1 MLSSTSSQTQQIA
14 PALRYAPTIVL
25 VLPFHPLMDT
35 KSDLEKK
42 LTAALSAAE
51 KELMERYSRDQA
63 LPVLER
69 LRKSIRSLNY
79 YTHKRSIAVFVSPVM
94 EKIFYLD
101 MEVEPRIVVDQPF
114 EMRQLINCKRQ
125 KKEYLALVLA
135 SHRSKLYIGKG
146 DNLALIK
153 SNAPSQVSAGKKDG
167 YKKQLS
173 NTTSEQFLRQMDR
186 ELTILLQAYPL
197 PVLVL
202 SEKDIW
208 DQFRNISSNTSWLVN
223 HIPGNCTEFTL
234 QQLKEMVIPAV
245 FRWNQV
251 RQQFLLNQST
261 EAYKLHKC
269 AAGLEQV
276 YSMAKSG
283 KGKLLV
289 IESDFIAA
297 TEQTKGKERNIRQAA
312 SFGNRF
318 YIHDAVDDVIE
329 KVLENGGEVEFVEP
343 GVLSAYGNI
352 VLV

>member
-1 MLSSTSSQTQQIA
+1 MLSSTSSQSQQIA

-25 VLPFHPLMDT
+25 VFPFHPLMNS
-35 KSDLEKK
+35 KNELEKK
-42 LTAALSAAE
+42 LTAALTAAE
-51 KELMERYSRDQA
+51 KELMERYTREQS
-63 LPVLER
+63 LPVIER
-69 LRKSIRSLNY
+69 LRKCLRTLNY
-79 YTHKRSIAVFVSPVM
+79 YTHKRTIAVFISSVM
-94 EKIFYLD
+94 EKVFYLD

-114 EMRQLINCKRQ
+114 EMRQLINCKKQ
-125 KKEYLALVLA
+125 KKEYLTLVLG
-135 SHRSKLYIGKG
+135 SHGSKLYLGKG
-146 DNLALIK
+146 DNLVLIK
-153 SNAPSQVSAGKKDG
+153 SNAPSQVASGKKDG

-186 ELTILLQAYPL
+186 ELSILLQAYPL

-202 SEKDIW
+202 AEEEIW
-208 DQFRNISSNTSWLVN
+208 NQFRGISSNTSWLVN
-223 HIPGNCTEFTL
+223 HLPGNCIDFSI
-234 QQLKEMVIPAV
+234 QQMKETIIPVV
-245 FRWNQV
+245 FRWNDV
-251 RQQFLLNQST
+251 RQQFLLNKSN
-261 EAYKLHKC
+261 EANKLHQC

-329 KVLENGGEVEFVEP
+329 KVLENGGEVEFVEA
-343 GVLSAYGNI
+343 GVLGAYGKI